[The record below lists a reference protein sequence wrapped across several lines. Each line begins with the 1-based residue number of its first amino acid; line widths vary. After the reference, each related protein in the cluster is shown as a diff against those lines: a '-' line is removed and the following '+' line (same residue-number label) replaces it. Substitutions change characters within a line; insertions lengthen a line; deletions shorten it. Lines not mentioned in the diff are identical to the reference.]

1 MQLAHAIRA
10 DQLIPGD
17 PAQVKLLQRLVVGF
31 AEAAYDTRWLMKDTS
46 LGGWTGAA
54 AQAVEAELIQ
64 VREKLTKAEEV
75 FGDAAGALTG
85 YYTVHADAQAEAAEA
100 VKLWQSAIL
109 ASQVARGVAV
119 GPAPAGAPADPDA
132 VLARAA
138 ALSQDAVERL
148 RLAGKTLAEVLHELK
163 EGAPK
168 DPGFWAKIR
177 RGVAS
182 FASGLFEGTVTE
194 PIEGVVGIAK
204 LAVALDPARAIY
216 DPDGYGAAQ
225 EALYAGIGHV
235 LTHPGEFGAQ
245 LIDVKGWQED
255 PIKTFGKFLPDL
267 LAIGAAVKA
276 GGLLKGGEA
285 TERVESGTAAIKKA
299 EHDFESV
306 YGAADPAKIREVVEA
321 RGIDPSSA
329 VGEAM
334 RFQMEPP
341 YGGLDDWRAIRLE
354 PKQRIA
360 VIDNGRAIVPFH
372 GELPTDARQFTEQIH
387 LPPARQIL
395 KDNAG
400 VETTTMPRLPGK
412 VEIYEVRSHIDA
424 AEATMQ
430 ANTQFGAGGG
440 SQLIVPDAT
449 DALADERL
457 FKKLDEKTH
466 YFDKNTLDSRIEDPA
481 YRAVD
486 PAYQDLD
493 PHARVRALDPGRET
507 WVGRF
512 EGLRD
517 KAVETVRDNAQ
528 SAVAVATKDRMDE
541 DQE

>member
-1 MQLAHAIRA
+1 VVDEPLPMVRHWTGVLAPPMQLAHAIRA

-17 PAQVKLLQRLVVGF
+17 PAQVKLLQRLVEGF

-204 LAVALDPARAIY
+204 LAVALD
-216 DPDGYGAAQ
+216 
-225 EALYAGIGHV
+225 
-235 LTHPGEFGAQ
+235 
-245 LIDVKGWQED
+245 
-255 PIKTFGKFLPDL
+255 L
-267 LAIGAAVKA
+267 LARSTTPTGTWPHRRRYTPA
-276 GGLLKGGEA
+276 
-285 TERVESGTAAIKKA
+285 SGT
-299 EHDFESV
+299 SSPT
-306 YGAADPAKIREVVEA
+306 PA
-321 RGIDPSSA
+321 SSA
-329 VGEAM
+329 
-334 RFQMEPP
+334 R
-341 YGGLDDWRAIRLE
+341 
-354 PKQRIA
+354 
-360 VIDNGRAIVPFH
+360 N
-372 GELPTDARQFTEQIH
+372 
-387 LPPARQIL
+387 
-395 KDNAG
+395 
-400 VETTTMPRLPGK
+400 
-412 VEIYEVRSHIDA
+412 
-424 AEATMQ
+424 
-430 ANTQFGAGGG
+430 
-440 SQLIVPDAT
+440 
-449 DALADERL
+449 
-457 FKKLDEKTH
+457 
-466 YFDKNTLDSRIEDPA
+466 
-481 YRAVD
+481 
-486 PAYQDLD
+486 
-493 PHARVRALDPGRET
+493 
-507 WVGRF
+507 
-512 EGLRD
+512 
-517 KAVETVRDNAQ
+517 
-528 SAVAVATKDRMDE
+528 
-541 DQE
+541 